1 MLNNNLFLRCKIY
14 KMCLIKQS
22 LLGHFIWD
30 LWFYLSPQRIAKVP
44 NLNFAP
50 VNSPPLKLNRRWSSS
65 HESPFPQRSAKVQ
78 RQHLPALVYGR
89 LRTIQNR
96 APNWEGPA
104 GAHCSQM
111 GRELLTRVVSVR
123 TPTLKYILEKQ
134 GGRFILA
141 FGVYIQQVIIM
152 CHSHRAKW
160 LMQTLRLE

>member
-30 LWFYLSPQRIAKVP
+30 LSPQRITKFP

-65 HESPFPQRSAKVQ
+65 HESPFPQRSSKVQ

-134 GGRFILA
+134 GGPFHSRVRRI
-141 FGVYIQQVIIM
+141 YIQQVIIM